1 MKIEK
6 IEIIKYIAN
15 DGTEFK
21 TERDCL
27 DHERKLWDA
36 LPKCKDCNG
45 AGGKEIPDGHD
56 CWGNMESFWMDCK
69 YCLGHKVESKA
80 TQERR
85 ELYKEISDIESKIYQ
100 LRKCR

>member
-45 AGGKEIPDGHD
+45 AGGKAVIGIFIPYFVMKHLHLYRV
-56 CWGNMESFWMDCK
+56 SFVYVK
-69 YCLGHKVESKA
+69 PSISKE
-80 TQERR
+80 QSE
-85 ELYKEISDIESKIYQ
+85 
-100 LRKCR
+100 